1 MQRIWLG
8 VWCAH
13 IFAVFLSAF
22 FDTNLIYNNMK
33 KLVFAAILAIAP
45 LCVFSQK
52 FGNVDVSEVIMLM
65 PEYKAADDELQKLQA
80 MYKEELEYMKKEY
93 DKKYSDYEAQYE
105 SLSDDLRARRE
116 EELATSMQKINEY
129 IQDCDIKYQNKRME
143 LLNSVQEK
151 AFKAIES
158 VGLEGEFVCIFD
170 VSGGAVPYVSTSLTT
185 DVTDQVK
192 AKLGIK

>member
-1 MQRIWLG
+1 MQ
-8 VWCAH
+8 
-13 IFAVFLSAF
+13 
-22 FDTNLIYNNMK
+22 
-33 KLVFAAILAIAP
+33 
-45 LCVFSQK
+45 
-52 FGNVDVSEVIMLM
+52 M
-65 PEYKAADDELQKLQA
+65 PEYKAADEELQKLQI

-93 DKKYSDYEAQYE
+93 DKKYDDYEAQYE

-170 VSGGAVPYVSTSLTT
+170 ISGAVPYVSTTLTT

>member
-1 MQRIWLG
+1 
-8 VWCAH
+8 
-13 IFAVFLSAF
+13 
-22 FDTNLIYNNMK
+22 MK

-45 LCVFSQK
+45 LSVFAQK

-158 VGLEGEFVCIFD
+158 VGLEGEYVCIFD

>member
-1 MQRIWLG
+1 
-8 VWCAH
+8 
-13 IFAVFLSAF
+13 
-22 FDTNLIYNNMK
+22 MK

-45 LCVFSQK
+45 LSVFAQK